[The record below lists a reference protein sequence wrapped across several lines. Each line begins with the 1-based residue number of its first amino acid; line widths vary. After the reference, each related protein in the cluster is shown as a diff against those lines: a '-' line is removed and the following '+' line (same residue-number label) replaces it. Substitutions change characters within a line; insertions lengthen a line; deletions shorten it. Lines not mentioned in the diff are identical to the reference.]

1 MAIVATAAVVSAL
14 VWTPLGDLDGGREPS
29 VALPP
34 IIAQGPEL
42 APLRAEIPSLSEAR
56 ASSLVAL
63 PLAGE
68 ELWEESNELLY
79 QHSPLYFRHR
89 EASLVRTGLR

>member
-1 MAIVATAAVVSAL
+1 VSAV
-14 VWTPLGDLDGGREPS
+14 VWTPLWDFAGEPEPS
-29 VALPP
+29 VDLPP
-34 IIAQGPEL
+34 IVAQGPDV
-42 APLRAEIPSLSEAR
+42 PLEGPRIPSLSDAR

-63 PLAGE
+63 PLADQ
-68 ELWEESNELLY
+68 ELWEESNALLY